1 MLEILLDSAKSP
13 VREMQ
18 WIQGPL
24 QDPLNSQA
32 QHRSVGAQSWNL
44 NVSTKKKKN
53 KKIEMLYIRENKSL
67 KRSEKMKMVMGAGR
81 WLVFFLAVMHS

>member
-44 NVSTKKKKN
+44 NVSKKKK
-53 KKIEMLYIRENKSL
+53 KKIEMLYIGENKSL